1 MTRKIEDTKMDSRA
15 FGHYGAVTG
24 WAEDFIYAVEERPW
38 LFKLLFRLAV
48 GKFAW
53 REFMGMVETLIMEG
67 GFYPKYVG
75 YNCNDQEY
83 HKDDISLWGIKE

>member
-1 MTRKIEDTKMDSRA
+1 MIKKIEDTQMDSRA
-15 FGHYGAVTG
+15 FGNYGATLA

-53 REFMGMVETLIMEG
+53 REFMGMAETLIMSG
-67 GFYPKYVG
+67 GFYPKHVG
-75 YNCNDQEY
+75 YSHREQEY
-83 HKDDISLWGIKE
+83 HKDNISLWDIK